1 MFGLTQKDLDLVK
14 KILKEQLPVNSAVF
28 VFGSRARGA
37 QGKFS
42 DIDIMVESKVTNLEL
57 AQIKEQF
64 EESDLSIKVDLIH
77 ISDFA
82 NDYLKNYESEKIKL
96 DLS

>member
-14 KILKEQLPVNSAVF
+14 RILKEQLSVNSAVF
-28 VFGSRARGA
+28 VFGSRARGV

-57 AQIKEQF
+57 ARTKEQF